1 MAVTERTIHYHL
13 ASSDDLEKLL
23 DELTSTDVSTV
34 IVSTDEDAAFQL
46 SELQLA
52 RLGASARDHGRR
64 LVLEAPEGPLTDA
77 AIALGFED
85 LRTPGEPPT
94 DVDDDPELTA
104 ILDLMSESSRK
115 RAGYFDTTADLATY
129 VPEPPGR
136 DAARNGQNG
145 GHARTVTGTIVVD
158 EDAAKRILTTAPPT
172 AEPSVDRFS
181 SRRPIPPAGPRRSAR
196 QEAPDQPRR
205 RIRRSR
211 SRRRRGVI
219 LSTAIVL
226 PVIVLGVVAGLIT
239 YLLPQAEITL
249 IPVEHSI
256 AADLTYGVAIDGVA
270 YDIVVDPVPISSRTS
285 FEASAETTGERFEP
299 DGTAYG
305 AVLITNPFT
314 NEVTVPR
321 GTEFAGANGVTYYTY
336 EDVVI
341 PAADPFGSLSFG
353 SSTAGVVAGIAGP
366 AGNLDAGSLTGQLGI
381 GLFYSNREPVTGG
394 TNRRIAVV
402 EADDVARVEQAV
414 RDGLLTSAEAEF
426 LASVPEDQ
434 QIVPGSIEIGEPVIA
449 VSHEAGADATE
460 ISASGS
466 ITVRGR
472 VFDPEALHARANDEA
487 GRRLASEAGND
498 LILLA
503 TSVHINDPIALDEH
517 GTAFVISAGATVRS
531 VITAEEQAALTDQ
544 LVGLSLTDAEELLAS
559 HDKIARFEILLD
571 PDWLPARLPE
581 IASRISIEVTTG
593 DAIRASR

>member
-23 DELTSTDVSTV
+23 EELTSTDVSTV
-34 IVSTDEDAAFQL
+34 IVSADEDAAFQL

-52 RLGASARDHGRR
+52 RLGASARDSGRR
-64 LVLEAPEGPLTDA
+64 LVLEAPDGPLAVA
-77 AIALGFED
+77 ALALGFAD
-85 LRTPGEPPT
+85 VRPPSET
-94 DVDDDPELTA
+94 KYDDDPELTA

-115 RAGYFDTTADLATY
+115 RSGRFDTTADLATY
-129 VPEPPGR
+129 VPKQSGG
-136 DAARNGQNG
+136 DAARNGRNG
-145 GHARTVTGTIVVD
+145 GRAATATGTIVVD
-158 EDAAKRILTTAPPT
+158 EDAARRISTIAPPPT
-172 AEPSVDRFS
+172 EPSVDRFS
-181 SRRPIPPAGPRRSAR
+181 TRRPIPSAR
-196 QEAPDQPRR
+196 PHRGARAEQSDQPRR
-205 RIRRSR
+205 RARRSQT
-211 SRRRRGVI
+211 RRRGVI
-219 LSTAIVL
+219 LATAIVV

-249 IPVEHSI
+249 IPVEHPI
-256 AADLTYGVAIDGVA
+256 AADLTYGVAVDGVA
-270 YDIVVDPVPISSRTS
+270 YDIVVDPVPISSRTT
-285 FEASAETTGERFEP
+285 FESSTEATGERFEP

-305 AVLITNPFT
+305 TVLITNPFT
-314 NEVTVPR
+314 NEVTVPK
-321 GTEFAGANGVTYYTY
+321 GTEFAGPNGVTYYTY

-353 SSTAGVVAGIAGP
+353 SSNAGIVAGIAGP
-366 AGNLDAGSLTGQLGI
+366 AGNLDTGSLTGQLGI

-414 RDGLLTSAEAEF
+414 RDGLLASAETEF

-434 QIVPGSIEIGEPVIA
+434 QIVPGSIEIGEPVIE
-449 VSHEAGADATE
+449 VSHEAGADSTE
-460 ISASGS
+460 ISASGT

-487 GRRLASEAGND
+487 GRRLASEAGHD

-503 TSVHINDPIALDEH
+503 TSVHIDEPIALDDH

-531 VITAEEQAALTDQ
+531 VITAEEQATLTEQ
-544 LVGLSLTDAEELLAS
+544 LVGLSLADAEALLAS
-559 HDKIARFEILLD
+559 HEKIARFEIHLE

-581 IASRISIEVTTG
+581 ISSRINIEVTTG